1 MKACAHFC
9 SNIASARPGL
19 LPFIAEIQILVQ
31 ILIRTTTT
39 VLLAASVLLSSLSFA
54 PAIAA
59 QEARER
65 RHFGE
70 PGEENPQNWPVDRD
84 SVLST
89 AGEPPGPIQLSNEP
103 VMRIALSTDV
113 RAATISTTAHL
124 LNASE
129 FSSSVLPLETTR
141 VRIESRMLTPS
152 RPANYRAYDIEIARS
167 LSREDAA
174 RMVDSVRQL
183 TGVSAR
189 IVPESTDKWRVV
201 TSIESLE
208 DADELTAK
216 LEDAGFETSL
226 SAVTPAPTA
235 QTTANKD
242 STTASKAPAATGT
255 NKFKLTARPSAP
267 TRELVAFA
275 RGATPLLQSSAPLT
289 FASSDEAAAPVRF
302 NDKPF
307 RGKIEVFANERGALT
322 VVNVIGLEDYVRGV
336 VPNELSAGGY
346 PAIEAQKA
354 QAIAARTYALKNR
367 GQFASQGYDLL
378 PTTRSQ
384 VYRGLSSENP
394 LSSRAVEETRGMIA
408 TYNGEPI
415 NALYTSTCGGRTE
428 DAENIFNTALPY
440 LRGRECAAEIKA
452 PFAPFLIKSSRDL
465 FEIKDEKDLPFARDV
480 ALLTV
485 NGFSLPSDRVSS
497 SWLAAH
503 VSESEVRDWLL
514 AVGRMVHVAQ
524 PAKVEDVTKPADFST
539 ALVELV
545 FGDKRADI
553 LLNSADVD
561 YLLGFPDAE
570 QIPANHRA
578 DVAMLLRDGALSLF
592 ADATLRPKEIMS
604 RARALHAIARLL
616 EARGL
621 LALQKGTTRPAASGV
636 LILRSNK
643 GKDLPILVSR
653 EAFLFREFGESLYQM
668 KSLALVGGEPLTFH
682 INAKGEADYL
692 EAMPAPGGAAAERFS
707 PFSHWT
713 AQMSVGEVQSRL
725 GRSVRG
731 VGAVTDLRVVARGS
745 SRRVIDL
752 EVMGSQGTG
761 HVRGGRIRSALGLR
775 EQLFV
780 IDRVYS
786 ESNRVT
792 GFIFTGRGWGH
803 GVGLC
808 QVGAYG
814 LARQGFTVEQ
824 ILKAYYT
831 GIEVTKM
838 Y

>member
-1 MKACAHFC
+1 MQI
-9 SNIASARPGL
+9 STRTIA
-19 LPFIAEIQILVQ
+19 I
-31 ILIRTTTT
+31 
-39 VLLAASVLLSSLSFA
+39 VLLIAGMLISPLSFA
-54 PAIAA
+54 PANA
-59 QEARER
+59 QETRER
-65 RHFGE
+65 RASGDRGE
-70 PGEENPQNWPVDRD
+70 KSQRTWPADESSIVKK
-84 SVLST
+84 
-89 AGEPPGPIQLSNEP
+89 AGEPSAQLANEP
-103 VMRIALSTDV
+103 LMRIALSTNV
-113 RAATISTTAHL
+113 RAATISTTASL

-129 FSSSVLPLETTR
+129 SNSSTQPLETAR

-152 RPANYRAYDIEIARS
+152 RETRDRVDIEIARS
-167 LSREDAA
+167 LSREDAE

-189 IVPESTDKWRVV
+189 AVAESTDKWKVV
-201 TSIESLE
+201 TSVESLE
-208 DADELTAK
+208 DADNVTAK

-226 SAVTPAPTA
+226 SSAAPNRNQQTAAVSEDKELSSVPR
-235 QTTANKD
+235 TAN
-242 STTASKAPAATGT
+242 TTSI
-255 NKFKLTARPSAP
+255 NKVKLTARPSAP
-267 TRELVAFA
+267 NRELVAFA
-275 RGATPLLQSSAPLT
+275 RGAAPLFHSSAPLT
-289 FASSDEAAAPVRF
+289 FASSDEAGAPVRF

-307 RGKIEVFANERGALT
+307 RGKLEVFANLHGALT

-336 VPNELSAGGY
+336 VPNELSPGGY
-346 PAIEAQKA
+346 PAIEALKA
-354 QAIAARTYALKNR
+354 QAIAARTYALRNR
-367 GQFASQGYDLL
+367 GQFASEGYDLL

-428 DAENIFNTALPY
+428 DAENIFNTAVPY

-452 PFAPFLIKSSRDL
+452 PFAPFTIKSSREL
-465 FEIKDEKDLPFARDV
+465 FEIREEKDLPFARDA
-480 ALLTV
+480 ALLAV
-485 NGFSLPSDRVSS
+485 NNFSLPSDRISS
-497 SWLAAH
+497 SWLSSR
-503 VSESEVRDWLL
+503 VSESEARDWLL
-514 AVGRMVHVAQ
+514 AAGRLAHTAQ
-524 PAKVEDVTKPADFST
+524 ATNFEDVTKPPPFST
-539 ALVELV
+539 ALVESV
-545 FGDKRADI
+545 FGDKRADT
-553 LLNSADVD
+553 LLNSADVE

-570 QIPANHRA
+570 QIPASHRA
-578 DVAMLLRDGALSLF
+578 DVAMLIRDGALSLF
-592 ADATLRPKEIMS
+592 ADATLRPKETMS

-616 EARGL
+616 DVRGL
-621 LALQKGTTRPAASGV
+621 LALQKGTARPAASGV

-643 GKDLPILVSR
+643 GKDLPIVVSR
-653 EAFLFREFGESLYQM
+653 EAFLFREFGENLYQM
-668 KSLALVGGEPLTFH
+668 KSVALVGGESLAFH
-682 INAKGEADYL
+682 VNAKGEVDYL
-692 EAMPAPGGAAAERFS
+692 EARPAPGGAAAERFS

-713 AQMSVGEVQSRL
+713 AQLSLGEVQSRL
-725 GRSVRG
+725 ARSVHG
-731 VGAVTDLRVVARGS
+731 VGSITDLRVVARGS

-752 EVMGSQGTG
+752 GVVGTQGTG

-786 ESNRVT
+786 DTNRVT

-803 GVGLC
+803 GVGMC

-831 GIEVTKM
+831 GIEVTRM